1 MPVLLGLFLH
11 FLLGAFEDER
21 LLVHAAGL
29 CLHIGVENVLAVLI
43 EGLLQS
49 LNLFPFP
56 AGIKAAQGCHGNA
69 HGAAIHAHAALA
81 WFEKVKVGL
90 AYATAGSVL
99 QPLEEGPDV
108 RHLHDH
114 IVDGVAGAYE
124 LSAQDAHGHWIAGED
139 FVEDKS
145 EGVAPGAV
153 DIGDVEIS
161 GHGLCSP
168 WES

>member
-11 FLLGAFEDER
+11 FLPGAFEDER
-21 LLVHAAGL
+21 LLVHAAGPGL
-29 CLHIGVENVLAVLI
+29 YVRVKHILSVLI
-43 EGLLQS
+43 EGLLQG
-49 LNLFPFP
+49 LDLLPFL

-69 HGAAIHAHAALA
+69 HGAAVHAHAALA
-81 WFEKVKVGL
+81 WFEKVEVGL
-90 AYATAGSVL
+90 AHTASGGVL
-99 QPLEEGPDV
+99 QPLEKGPDV

-114 IVDGVAGAYE
+114 IVDGVAGAHE
-124 LSAQDAHGHWIAGED
+124 LPAQDAHGHGIAGED

-168 WES
+168 LES